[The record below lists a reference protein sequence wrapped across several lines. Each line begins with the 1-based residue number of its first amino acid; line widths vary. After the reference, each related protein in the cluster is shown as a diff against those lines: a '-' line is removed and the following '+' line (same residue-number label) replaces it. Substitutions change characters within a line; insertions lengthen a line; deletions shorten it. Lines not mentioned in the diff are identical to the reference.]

1 MEDINTLW
9 HEQER
14 DYTDAGVHIRKDIDK
29 NPALIATF
37 DGEEQISDWKA
48 ALQLE
53 EEKWFVDG
61 YRTAKEN
68 L

>member
-1 MEDINTLW
+1 MEDISELW
-9 HEQER
+9 HEPER
-14 DYTDAGVHIRKDIDK
+14 DYSDKGVHIRKDIGK

-37 DGEEQISDWKA
+37 DGEERVSGWKA

-53 EEKWFVDG
+53 EEKWFAVG